1 LIQRRG
7 IVPNEIKQTWAKNN
21 LITTYSPM
29 AVTHTRSY
37 RKLHGGV
44 EKKDPDE
51 TDLLFSTLSVIIRLY
66 SSLLVFIKH
75 NHDFILTNYNLK
87 G

>member
-1 LIQRRG
+1 
-7 IVPNEIKQTWAKNN
+7 
-21 LITTYSPM
+21 M
-29 AVTHTRSY
+29 AVTYTRSY

-44 EKKDPDE
+44 AKKYPDE
-51 TDLLFSTLSVIIRLY
+51 TDLLFAILLVIIRLY
-66 SSLLVFIKH
+66 WFLLVFIKH